1 MVKQPDKFDQE
12 WLNTDPEDLWIF
24 DKLILSTK
32 LGYICGPAGV
42 DVPEDGFYIVRPCVN
57 FLGLG
62 LGANI
67 EFLRADV
74 WTDFLPYGTFW
85 CQQFKGDHISVDYKW
100 GDPHL
105 TVQGFKSDYTF
116 TRWDRWSKID
126 HCIDLP
132 KILKPFA
139 KKYQWINCEF
149 IGGNLIEVHL
159 RSNPDFEWG
168 NKEFIPVWASQSIN
182 VPEGYRYIKYPDI
195 HGRIGAYIK

>member
-1 MVKQPDKFDQE
+1 MHPEEIAWQ
-12 WLNTDPEDLWIF
+12 TTAPEDLWIF
-24 DKLILSTK
+24 DKLILSRY
-32 LGYICGPAGV
+32 LGYTCGPTGT
-42 DVPEDGFYIVRPCVN
+42 DVPIPGYYIVRPCVN
-57 FLGLG
+57 AFGLG
-62 LGANI
+62 LNAQKHYI
-67 EFLRADV
+67 QDT
-74 WTDFLPYGTFW
+74 TDYLTPGHFW
-85 CQQFKGDHISVDYKW
+85 CEWFEGDHISVDYKW
-100 GDPHL
+100 GYPHL

-159 RSNPDFEWG
+159 RSNPEFEWG
-168 NKEFIPVWASQSIN
+168 NKEFIPVWASKSIN